1 MTGNIIVIKINGYEL
16 PAHVSY
22 SALTT
27 YLDCGWKYYLTRVEK
42 RVEQP
47 TWYLCGG
54 SAVHTATEYYDKQLF
69 ELEGK

>member
-1 MTGNIIVIKINGYEL
+1 MIKINGYEL

-42 RVEQP
+42 QTEQP

-54 SAVHTATEYYDKQLF
+54 SAVHTATEMYDKELF
-69 ELEGK
+69 ATEGR

>member
-1 MTGNIIVIKINGYEL
+1 MIVINGHEL

-42 RVEQP
+42 VIEQP
-47 TWYLCGG
+47 TWYLVGG
-54 SAVHTATEYYDKQLF
+54 SAVHTATEMYDKELF
-69 ELEGK
+69 EAEGK